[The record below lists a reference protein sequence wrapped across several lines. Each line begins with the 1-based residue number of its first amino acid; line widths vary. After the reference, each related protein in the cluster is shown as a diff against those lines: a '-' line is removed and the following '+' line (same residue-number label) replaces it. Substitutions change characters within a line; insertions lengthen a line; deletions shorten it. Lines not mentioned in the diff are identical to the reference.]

1 MAYLFLN
8 LAAALLTAVGATILP
23 ASENVGS
30 TVDSLLLAFD
40 SQKGEDSRRT
50 ASLFFELLE
59 QEEFSDGKIEI
70 PAESRSL
77 KALTWYWAGEWY
89 FDCQDY
95 DRSMEYSLKA
105 MNLSKFHSDPLLEAD
120 CANVLSILHFRRSDY
135 PKAME
140 YAERTLEIARE
151 QKDISR
157 ISTSLN
163 TLAGICLASRQPAQG
178 EAYILEAIHLCEQG
192 KDSLKL
198 AIRCGMAAEIYHSM
212 GENRKSLEYS
222 QRAYALDSL
231 SGRTDKA
238 AIRLAQMADACY
250 ALGDHTKAKACL
262 EKAMPVL
269 KEAGNLQ
276 SWAISANLYGEILL
290 ESGETS
296 EAETYFREALKIFSL
311 RRDRYNESRSRHGL
325 SKSLLESDPAE
336 SARQM
341 QVYSSLRDSLYDS
354 EMNMGLNEMHAR
366 FQNGRLQSERDSYR
380 RSLILLSALLVLI
393 ALATASYIFIRRR
406 RLMNTA
412 ETSAGSPASD
422 SDDTGRQEQSTQAEQ
437 GGQSP
442 QAEQSGQS
450 PQAEQSG
457 QSPQA
462 EQRGQSPQAEQ
473 SGQSPQTEQS
483 GQSPQTEPEQS
494 PQAEQSEQSTQD
506 EPGEDSR
513 QCEPGE
519 KSIQCEPGE
528 ESRQCEQGEESE
540 FIENLGALIREAMD
554 SGKVDFEDIASRM
567 CISRTHLNRKVKSIT
582 GGTTSDLVLSYR
594 IAKAKELLLTTDLP
608 VWEVAEQCGISD
620 PAYFCTLFKKAVG
633 KSPGQLRKERS

>member
-8 LAAALLTAVGATILP
+8 IAAALLTAVGATMLP
-23 ASENVGS
+23 ASEDVGS

-59 QEEFSDGKIEI
+59 QEEFSDGKIEL
-70 PAESRSL
+70 PAESRPL

-105 MNLSKFHSDPLLEAD
+105 MNLSKSHSDPLLEAD
-120 CANVLSILHFRRSDY
+120 CANILSILHFRRSDY

-325 SKSLLESDPAE
+325 SKSLMESNPAE

-341 QVYSSLRDSLYDS
+341 QIYSSLRDSLYDS

-406 RLMNTA
+406 RLINKA
-412 ETSAGSPASD
+412 ETSAGIPASAGSPASD
-422 SDDTGRQEQSTQAEQ
+422 SDNTGLQEQSTQAEQ
-437 GGQSP
+437 SEQSTQAEQGEQSTQAEQGEKSIQCEQSEESGQCEQGEESP
-442 QAEQSGQS
+442 QAD
-450 PQAEQSG
+450 
-457 QSPQA
+457 
-462 EQRGQSPQAEQ
+462 QRGQSPQAEQ
-473 SGQSPQTEQS
+473 S
-483 GQSPQTEPEQS
+483 
-494 PQAEQSEQSTQD
+494 
-506 EPGEDSR
+506 
-513 QCEPGE
+513 
-519 KSIQCEPGE
+519 
-528 ESRQCEQGEESE
+528 EESE

-554 SGKVDFEDIASRM
+554 SGKVDFEEIASRM

-582 GGTTSDLVLSYR
+582 GGTTSDLVLNYR

-620 PAYFCTLFKKAVG
+620 PAYFSTLFKKAVG

>member
-59 QEEFSDGKIEI
+59 QEEFSDGKIEL
-70 PAESRSL
+70 PAESRPL

-105 MNLSKFHSDPLLEAD
+105 MNLSKFHPDPLLEAD

-341 QVYSSLRDSLYDS
+341 QIYSSLRDSLYDS

-450 PQAEQSG
+450 PQ
-457 QSPQA
+457 
-462 EQRGQSPQAEQ
+462 
-473 SGQSPQTEQS
+473 
-483 GQSPQTEPEQS
+483 TEPEQS

-519 KSIQCEPGE
+519 KSIQREQGEEIRQCEQSE
-528 ESRQCEQGEESE
+528 ESRQCEQSEESE

-594 IAKAKELLLTTDLP
+594 IAKAKELLLSTDLP

-620 PAYFCTLFKKAVG
+620 PAYFSTLFKKAVG
-633 KSPGQLRKERS
+633 KSPVQLRKERS

>member
-8 LAAALLTAVGATILP
+8 LAAAFLTAVGATMLP
-23 ASENVGS
+23 ASEDVGS

-40 SQKGEDSRRT
+40 SQKGEESRRT

-70 PAESRSL
+70 PDESRPL

-105 MNLSKFHSDPLLEAD
+105 INLSKFHPDPLLEAD

-178 EAYILEAIHLCEQG
+178 EQYILEAIHLCEQG

-212 GENRKSLEYS
+212 GDNRKSLEYS

-341 QVYSSLRDSLYDS
+341 QIYSSLRDSLYDS

-406 RLMNTA
+406 RLIKA

-422 SDDTGRQEQSTQAEQ
+422 SDDTGRQEQSPQTEQ
-437 GGQSP
+437 SEESRQCEQSEESP
-442 QAEQSGQS
+442 QAEQS
-450 PQAEQSG
+450 
-457 QSPQA
+457 
-462 EQRGQSPQAEQ
+462 
-473 SGQSPQTEQS
+473 
-483 GQSPQTEPEQS
+483 EQS

-519 KSIQCEPGE
+519 KSIQREQGE
-528 ESRQCEQGEESE
+528 ESRQCEQSEESRQCEQSEESE

-554 SGKVDFEDIASRM
+554 SGKVDFEEIASRM

-620 PAYFCTLFKKAVG
+620 PAYFSTLFKKAVG

>member
-1 MAYLFLN
+1 MRFGLTTIILLLFLN
-8 LAAALLTAVGATILP
+8 VFSSYGDNQAQSVALSI
-23 ASENVGS
+23 
-30 TVDSLLLAFD
+30 DSLITAFD
-40 SQKGEDSRRT
+40 SQNSSTGLTT
-50 ASLFFELLE
+50 ANHFFDILNN
-59 QEEFSDGKIEI
+59 DGFTDPQIHINEGC
-70 PAESRSL
+70 SHDQM

-120 CANVLSILHFRRSDY
+120 CANILSILHFRRSDY

-341 QVYSSLRDSLYDS
+341 QIYSSLRDSLYDS

-406 RLMNTA
+406 RLINKT
-412 ETSAGSPASD
+412 ETSAVAPASD
-422 SDDTGRQEQSTQAEQ
+422 SDNTDRQ
-437 GGQSP
+437 
-442 QAEQSGQS
+442 
-450 PQAEQSG
+450 
-457 QSPQA
+457 
-462 EQRGQSPQAEQ
+462 
-473 SGQSPQTEQS
+473 
-483 GQSPQTEPEQS
+483 EQS
-494 PQAEQSEQSTQD
+494 PQAEQS
-506 EPGEDSR
+506 
-513 QCEPGE
+513 
-519 KSIQCEPGE
+519 
-528 ESRQCEQGEESE
+528 EESE

-554 SGKVDFEDIASRM
+554 SGKVDFEEIASRM

-582 GGTTSDLVLSYR
+582 GGTTSDLVLNYR

-620 PAYFCTLFKKAVG
+620 PAYFSTLFKKAVG

>member
-8 LAAALLTAVGATILP
+8 LAAAFLTAVGATILP
-23 ASENVGS
+23 ASEDVGS

-40 SQKGEDSRRT
+40 SQKGEESRRT

-70 PAESRSL
+70 PAESRPL
-77 KALTWYWAGEWY
+77 KALTWCWAGEWY

-105 MNLSKFHSDPLLEAD
+105 MKLSKFHPDPLLEAD
-120 CANVLSILHFRRSDY
+120 CASILSILHFRRSDY

-178 EAYILEAIHLCEQG
+178 EQYILEAIHLCEQG

-262 EKAMPVL
+262 ENAMPVL

-341 QVYSSLRDSLYDS
+341 QIYSSLRDSLYDS

-406 RLMNTA
+406 RLINKA
-412 ETSAGSPASD
+412 ETSAGSPSSAGSPTSAGSPASD
-422 SDDTGRQEQSTQAEQ
+422 SDNADRQEQSTQAEQ
-437 GGQSP
+437 S
-442 QAEQSGQS
+442 
-450 PQAEQSG
+450 
-457 QSPQA
+457 
-462 EQRGQSPQAEQ
+462 
-473 SGQSPQTEQS
+473 
-483 GQSPQTEPEQS
+483 EQS
-494 PQAEQSEQSTQD
+494 PQAEQ
-506 EPGEDSR
+506 
-513 QCEPGE
+513 
-519 KSIQCEPGE
+519 GE
-528 ESRQCEQGEESE
+528 ESRQCEQSEESE

-554 SGKVDFEDIASRM
+554 SGKVDFEEIASRM

-620 PAYFCTLFKKAVG
+620 PAYFSTLFKKAVG

>member
-30 TVDSLLLAFD
+30 MVDSLLLAFD

-105 MNLSKFHSDPLLEAD
+105 MNLSKTHPDPLLEAD

-140 YAERTLEIARE
+140 YAERMLEIARE
-151 QKDISR
+151 QEDISR

-238 AIRLAQMADACY
+238 AIRLAQMAEACY

-262 EKAMPVL
+262 EEAMPVL

-341 QVYSSLRDSLYDS
+341 QIYSSLRDSLYDS

-366 FQNGRLQSERDSYR
+366 FQNGRLQSERDSYK

-406 RLMNTA
+406 RLINKA
-412 ETSAGSPASD
+412 ETSAGSPSSAGSPASD
-422 SDDTGRQEQSTQAEQ
+422 SDNAGRQ
-437 GGQSP
+437 
-442 QAEQSGQS
+442 
-450 PQAEQSG
+450 
-457 QSPQA
+457 
-462 EQRGQSPQAEQ
+462 
-473 SGQSPQTEQS
+473 
-483 GQSPQTEPEQS
+483 EQS
-494 PQAEQSEQSTQD
+494 PQAEQSKQSTQD

-519 KSIQCEPGE
+519 KSIQREQGEEIRQCEQSE
-528 ESRQCEQGEESE
+528 ESRQCEQSEESE

-594 IAKAKELLLTTDLP
+594 IAKAKELLLSTDLP

-620 PAYFCTLFKKAVG
+620 PAYFSTLFKKAVG

>member
-30 TVDSLLLAFD
+30 MVDSLLLAFD

-105 MNLSKFHSDPLLEAD
+105 MNLSKTHPDPLLEAD

-341 QVYSSLRDSLYDS
+341 QIYSSLRDSLYDS

-366 FQNGRLQSERDSYR
+366 FQNGRLQSERDSYK

-406 RLMNTA
+406 RLINKA
-412 ETSAGSPASD
+412 ETSAGSPSSAGSPASD
-422 SDDTGRQEQSTQAEQ
+422 SDNAGRQ
-437 GGQSP
+437 
-442 QAEQSGQS
+442 
-450 PQAEQSG
+450 
-457 QSPQA
+457 
-462 EQRGQSPQAEQ
+462 
-473 SGQSPQTEQS
+473 
-483 GQSPQTEPEQS
+483 EQS

-519 KSIQCEPGE
+519 KSIQREQGE
-528 ESRQCEQGEESE
+528 ESRQCEPGEESE

-554 SGKVDFEDIASRM
+554 SGKVDFEEIASRM

>member
-8 LAAALLTAVGATILP
+8 LAAAFLTAVGATTLQ
-23 ASENVGS
+23 ASEDVGS

-40 SQKGEDSRRT
+40 SQKGEESRRT

-59 QEEFSDGKIEI
+59 QEEFSDGKIEL
-70 PAESRSL
+70 PAESRPL
-77 KALTWYWAGEWY
+77 KALTWCWAGEWY

-105 MNLSKFHSDPLLEAD
+105 MNLSKFHPDPLLEAD
-120 CANVLSILHFRRSDY
+120 CASILSILHFRRSDY

-238 AIRLAQMADACY
+238 AIRLAQMAAACS

-311 RRDRYNESRSRHGL
+311 RRDRYNESRARLGL

-341 QVYSSLRDSLYDS
+341 QIYSSLRDSLYDS
-354 EMNMGLNEMHAR
+354 QMNMGLNEMHAR
-366 FQNGRLQSERDSYR
+366 FQNGRLQSERNSYR
-380 RSLILLSALLVLI
+380 RSLILLSALFVLI
-393 ALATASYIFIRRR
+393 ALASATYIFIHRR
-406 RLMNTA
+406 RLINKA

-422 SDDTGRQEQSTQAEQ
+422 SDNTGRQEQSTQAEQ
-437 GGQSP
+437 SGQSTP
-442 QAEQSGQS
+442 AEQSGQS
-450 PQAEQSG
+450 PQAEQ
-457 QSPQA
+457 
-462 EQRGQSPQAEQ
+462 
-473 SGQSPQTEQS
+473 
-483 GQSPQTEPEQS
+483 
-494 PQAEQSEQSTQD
+494 
-506 EPGEDSR
+506 
-513 QCEPGE
+513 
-519 KSIQCEPGE
+519 GE
-528 ESRQCEQGEESE
+528 ESRQCEQGEGSRQCEQSGESRQGEQSEQSPQADHSGQSPQAEQGEESRQCEQSEESGQCEQSEESE

-582 GGTTSDLVLSYR
+582 GGTTSDLVLRYR

-608 VWEVAEQCGISD
+608 IWEVAEQCGISD

-633 KSPGQLRKERS
+633 KSPGQLRKEHSKL

>member
-1 MAYLFLN
+1 
-8 LAAALLTAVGATILP
+8 
-23 ASENVGS
+23 
-30 TVDSLLLAFD
+30 
-40 SQKGEDSRRT
+40 
-50 ASLFFELLE
+50 
-59 QEEFSDGKIEI
+59 
-70 PAESRSL
+70 
-77 KALTWYWAGEWY
+77 
-89 FDCQDY
+89 
-95 DRSMEYSLKA
+95 
-105 MNLSKFHSDPLLEAD
+105 
-120 CANVLSILHFRRSDY
+120 
-135 PKAME
+135 
-140 YAERTLEIARE
+140 
-151 QKDISR
+151 
-157 ISTSLN
+157 
-163 TLAGICLASRQPAQG
+163 
-178 EAYILEAIHLCEQG
+178 
-192 KDSLKL
+192 
-198 AIRCGMAAEIYHSM
+198 
-212 GENRKSLEYS
+212 
-222 QRAYALDSL
+222 
-231 SGRTDKA
+231 
-238 AIRLAQMADACY
+238 
-250 ALGDHTKAKACL
+250 
-262 EKAMPVL
+262 
-269 KEAGNLQ
+269 
-276 SWAISANLYGEILL
+276 
-290 ESGETS
+290 
-296 EAETYFREALKIFSL
+296 
-311 RRDRYNESRSRHGL
+311 
-325 SKSLLESDPAE
+325 
-336 SARQM
+336 
-341 QVYSSLRDSLYDS
+341 
-354 EMNMGLNEMHAR
+354 MNMGLNEMHAR
-366 FQNGRLQSERDSYR
+366 FQNGRLQSERDSYK

-406 RLMNTA
+406 RLMNTT

-450 PQAEQSG
+450 PQAEQ
-457 QSPQA
+457 
-462 EQRGQSPQAEQ
+462 RGQSPQA
-473 SGQSPQTEQS
+473 EQS

>member
-8 LAAALLTAVGATILP
+8 LAAAFLTAVGATILP
-23 ASENVGS
+23 ASEDVGS

-70 PAESRSL
+70 PDESRPL

-105 MNLSKFHSDPLLEAD
+105 MNLSKFHPDPLLEAD
-120 CANVLSILHFRRSDY
+120 CASIVSIIHFRRSDY

-140 YAERTLEIARE
+140 YAKRTLEIARE
-151 QKDISR
+151 QKNISR

-238 AIRLAQMADACY
+238 AIRLAQMAEACY

-262 EKAMPVL
+262 EEAMPVL

-296 EAETYFREALKIFSL
+296 EAGTYFREALKIFSL
-311 RRDRYNESRSRHGL
+311 RRDRYNESRSRLGL

-341 QVYSSLRDSLYDS
+341 QIYSSLHDSLYDS

-393 ALATASYIFIRRR
+393 ALAAASYIFIRRR
-406 RLMNTA
+406 RLINKA
-412 ETSAGSPASD
+412 ETSAGSPAPD
-422 SDDTGRQEQSTQAEQ
+422 SDNTDRQEQSTQAEQ
-437 GGQSP
+437 SEEGG
-442 QAEQSGQS
+442 
-450 PQAEQSG
+450 
-457 QSPQA
+457 
-462 EQRGQSPQAEQ
+462 
-473 SGQSPQTEQS
+473 
-483 GQSPQTEPEQS
+483 
-494 PQAEQSEQSTQD
+494 
-506 EPGEDSR
+506 
-513 QCEPGE
+513 QCEP
-519 KSIQCEPGE
+519 
-528 ESRQCEQGEESE
+528 GEESE

-554 SGKVDFEDIASRM
+554 SGKVDFEEIASRM

-608 VWEVAEQCGISD
+608 VWEVAEKCGISD
-620 PAYFCTLFKKAVG
+620 PAYFSTLFKKAVG

>member
-1 MAYLFLN
+1 
-8 LAAALLTAVGATILP
+8 
-23 ASENVGS
+23 
-30 TVDSLLLAFD
+30 
-40 SQKGEDSRRT
+40 
-50 ASLFFELLE
+50 
-59 QEEFSDGKIEI
+59 
-70 PAESRSL
+70 
-77 KALTWYWAGEWY
+77 
-89 FDCQDY
+89 
-95 DRSMEYSLKA
+95 
-105 MNLSKFHSDPLLEAD
+105 
-120 CANVLSILHFRRSDY
+120 
-135 PKAME
+135 
-140 YAERTLEIARE
+140 
-151 QKDISR
+151 
-157 ISTSLN
+157 
-163 TLAGICLASRQPAQG
+163 
-178 EAYILEAIHLCEQG
+178 
-192 KDSLKL
+192 
-198 AIRCGMAAEIYHSM
+198 MAAEIYHSM

-238 AIRLAQMADACY
+238 AIRLAQMAEACY

-269 KEAGNLQ
+269 KDAGNLQ

-341 QVYSSLRDSLYDS
+341 QIYSSLRDSLYDS

-422 SDDTGRQEQSTQAEQ
+422 CSPVSACSPASDSDNTGRQEQGTQAEQ
-437 GGQSP
+437 GGQ
-442 QAEQSGQS
+442 G
-450 PQAEQSG
+450 
-457 QSPQA
+457 PQA
-462 EQRGQSPQAEQ
+462 EQRG
-473 SGQSPQTEQS
+473 
-483 GQSPQTEPEQS
+483 QS

-519 KSIQCEPGE
+519 KSIQCEQGEGSRQCEQSE
-528 ESRQCEQGEESE
+528 ESGQCEQGEESE

-554 SGKVDFEDIASRM
+554 SGKVDFEEIASRM

-620 PAYFCTLFKKAVG
+620 PAYFSTLFKKAVG

>member
-59 QEEFSDGKIEI
+59 QEEFSDGKIEL
-70 PAESRSL
+70 PAESRPL

-105 MNLSKFHSDPLLEAD
+105 MNLSKFHPDPLLEAD

-238 AIRLAQMADACY
+238 AIRLAQMADACS

-341 QVYSSLRDSLYDS
+341 QIYSSLRDSLYDS

-366 FQNGRLQSERDSYR
+366 FQNGRLQSERDSYK

-406 RLMNTA
+406 RLINKA
-412 ETSAGSPASD
+412 ETSAGSPSSAGSPASD
-422 SDDTGRQEQSTQAEQ
+422 SDNAGRQ
-437 GGQSP
+437 
-442 QAEQSGQS
+442 
-450 PQAEQSG
+450 
-457 QSPQA
+457 
-462 EQRGQSPQAEQ
+462 
-473 SGQSPQTEQS
+473 
-483 GQSPQTEPEQS
+483 EQS

-519 KSIQCEPGE
+519 KSIQREQGE
-528 ESRQCEQGEESE
+528 ESRQCEPGEESE

>member
-1 MAYLFLN
+1 MILQFVLTV
-8 LAAALLTAVGATILP
+8 ALIASATAL
-23 ASENVGS
+23 GS
-30 TVDSLLLAFD
+30 PTSYDAGHQVDSLLQ
-40 SQKGEDSRRT
+40 S
-50 ASLFFELLE
+50 FEL
-59 QEEFSDGKIEI
+59 QTGEEALCTADVFFDLLKDEDFLDEEIDLTVKGKPSEK
-70 PAESRSL
+70 
-77 KALTWYWAGEWY
+77 KAKAMTWYWAGEWY

-105 MNLSKFHSDPLLEAD
+105 MKLSKFHPDPLLEAD
-120 CANVLSILHFRRSDY
+120 CANILSILHFRRSDY

-238 AIRLAQMADACY
+238 AIRLAQMAEACY

-262 EKAMPVL
+262 EEAMPVL

-296 EAETYFREALKIFSL
+296 EAGTYFREALKIFSL
-311 RRDRYNESRSRHGL
+311 RRDRYNESRSRLGL

-341 QVYSSLRDSLYDS
+341 QIYSSLHDSLYDS

-366 FQNGRLQSERDSYR
+366 FQNERLKSERDSYK

-406 RLMNTA
+406 RLINKT
-412 ETSAGSPASD
+412 ETSAVAPASD
-422 SDDTGRQEQSTQAEQ
+422 TDDVGQQEQSTQ
-437 GGQSP
+437 
-442 QAEQSGQS
+442 
-450 PQAEQSG
+450 
-457 QSPQA
+457 
-462 EQRGQSPQAEQ
+462 
-473 SGQSPQTEQS
+473 
-483 GQSPQTEPEQS
+483 
-494 PQAEQSEQSTQD
+494 SEQV
-506 EPGEDSR
+506 
-513 QCEPGE
+513 
-519 KSIQCEPGE
+519 E
-528 ESRQCEQGEESE
+528 ESRQCEQGEENE
-540 FIENLGALIREAMD
+540 FIEKLGEFIREAMD

-582 GGTTSDLVLSYR
+582 GSTTSDLVLSYR
-594 IAKAKELLLTTDLP
+594 IAKAKELLLSTDLP
-608 VWEVAEQCGISD
+608 IWEVAEQCGISD
-620 PAYFCTLFKKAVG
+620 PAYFSTLFKKAVG
-633 KSPGQLRKERS
+633 KSPAQLRKERS